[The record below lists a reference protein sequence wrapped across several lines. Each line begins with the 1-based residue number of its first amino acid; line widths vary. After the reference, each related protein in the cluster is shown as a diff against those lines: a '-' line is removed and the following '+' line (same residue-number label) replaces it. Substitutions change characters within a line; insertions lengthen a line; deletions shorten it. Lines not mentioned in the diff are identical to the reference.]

1 MKPGSR
7 NSKVVEVSSE
17 PNCSYVI
24 EDQIHMYISI
34 YTYLHI
40 HTYIYISHSGIL
52 HFYEILGAVGLA
64 SGGLVVVLINDA
76 MLAAAS
82 HLCEFSQNRAL
93 RHCDRAIIASVSIQ
107 APTPCGAN
115 LKQSC
120 SRHFSASVNTDAN
133 RRLTTART
141 GHSTVSV

>member
-40 HTYIYISHSGIL
+40 HTYIYIYHIQVY
-52 HFYEILGAVGLA
+52 FIFMRYW
-64 SGGLVVVLINDA
+64 
-76 MLAAAS
+76 
-82 HLCEFSQNRAL
+82 AL
-93 RHCDRAIIASVSIQ
+93 WGWLQEV
-107 APTPCGAN
+107 
-115 LKQSC
+115 
-120 SRHFSASVNTDAN
+120 
-133 RRLTTART
+133 
-141 GHSTVSV
+141 